1 MNTKNF
7 MVGGL
12 VGGVVYFL
20 LGWLF
25 YGNLMTQF
33 FRDNPGTATNVE
45 RPMDQMVW
53 WALILGHL
61 LFGFLLSYI
70 FAKSGVSTLTNGLV
84 TGAVVGFLMC
94 SAVDLTMYGTTNIS
108 SKKGVVADIAIFTVM
123 SAIVGAVIGAVN
135 GALNKSTT
143 TTNTSTTTV

>member
-7 MVGGL
+7 L
-12 VGGVVYFL
+12 VGGIIGGVVFFL

-25 YGNLMTQF
+25 YGNLLVNF
-33 FRDNPGTATNVE
+33 FHDHPGTATNVE

-53 WALILGHL
+53 WALILGNL

-70 FAKSGVSTLTNGLV
+70 FAKAGVSTLANGLI
-84 TGAVVGFLMC
+84 TGAIVGFLMC
-94 SAVDLTMYGTTNIS
+94 TAIDLTMYGTTNIN
-108 SKKGVVADIAIFTVM
+108 SKQAMAADIAVTTVM

-135 GALNKSTT
+135 GKMNRTTVTT
-143 TTNTSTTTV
+143 TSV